1 MCDTCIPANVKLKPL
16 LYFVLLWKQFSA
28 LHLYIPKSLEDLIST
43 EITAASL
50 FCIFTGGWMLCLSLK
65 NVYVIGREPFSERQD
80 KVTFWPFF
88 AWELGELSTGLET
101 GSVKYKPQQQKEPE
115 KTSALIT
122 GQTPKQDSEL
132 SSNIRERDAY
142 KGWIIQWDL
151 PEQHCWLLREL

>member
-1 MCDTCIPANVKLKPL
+1 MLLSMTLSFIEIREKRETRQSDMDQGSLLK
-16 LYFVLLWKQFSA
+16 FSA

-88 AWELGELSTGLET
+88 A
-101 GSVKYKPQQQKEPE
+101 
-115 KTSALIT
+115 
-122 GQTPKQDSEL
+122 
-132 SSNIRERDAY
+132 
-142 KGWIIQWDL
+142 
-151 PEQHCWLLREL
+151 